1 MKTIAA
7 RLSAFAASNARELV
21 FTVGLVQLAG
31 GLALWSVAAAL
42 VVSGGLLVWLA
53 IPPRPSA

>member
-1 MKTIAA
+1 MWK
-7 RLSAFAASNARELV
+7 RLSALAASNARELV
-21 FTVGLVQLAG
+21 FIAGLLQLAG

-53 IPPRPSA
+53 IPPRPQG